1 MRKGEL
7 RSPSLLRTNVSSGRM
22 AFESQRER
30 LLMDA
35 ASDDDLVSRLDE
47 HRLDARMRTV
57 ASLS

>member
-7 RSPSLLRTNVSSGRM
+7 RSPSLSRTNVSSGRM

-35 ASDDDLVSRLDE
+35 ASDDDLVMWLDE
-47 HRLDARMRTV
+47 FRLDARMRTV